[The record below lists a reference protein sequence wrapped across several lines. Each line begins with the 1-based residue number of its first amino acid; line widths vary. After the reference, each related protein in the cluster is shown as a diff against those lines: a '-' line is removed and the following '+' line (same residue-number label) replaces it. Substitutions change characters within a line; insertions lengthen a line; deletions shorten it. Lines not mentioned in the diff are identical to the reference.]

1 MNKISDKY
9 WLIGIC
15 LVLSLVT
22 LALFWQV
29 RHHAFIT
36 FDDDKYVTD
45 NSYVKAGLT
54 QEGIIW
60 AFTNIHVHNWHPL
73 TWLSHMLDCELYGL
87 NPGAHHFTNL
97 LFHVANVVLL
107 LLILFQ
113 MTGNLWSSTFVAAA
127 FALHPL
133 RVESVAWIAERKDVL
148 STFFWMLTM
157 WAYVLYAKKPN
168 IRRYLLVFS
177 VLCMGLMAKQM
188 LVTLPFVLLLLDY
201 WPLGRLKFRDQ
212 SFCWSAKNVVNV
224 SVQRCILEK
233 LPLVVLSAI
242 ASVIIY
248 LIQERTGLVQ
258 TITQYSLVYR
268 IENAAVAYIAYLGK
282 MFWPSRLAFF
292 YPSVIDSLSIWYI
305 AASALLLVGITVAV
319 IWKIRQC
326 PYLFVGWL
334 WYLGTLVPVIGLVQ
348 VWEQAMA
355 DRYTYIPLIGIFIM
369 IAWSLP
375 LLLAKWQY
383 HKVVLGT
390 SALIIFLALS
400 ICTHLQL
407 RYWRNSEALFEHALE
422 VTENNYIAHY
432 FLAHSLYK
440 QGKIVSAIAHNYEAV
455 RIKPYFVNA
464 LCNLGASLALT
475 GRLDEAIKLYTRALE
490 LKPDLVEARVN
501 LGDALIG
508 RKNLSEAVIHFNKA
522 LEMQPDCVRAIKGL
536 GKVFLFQAKYT
547 EAIEKYKLVLQKTP
561 DDPQAHNDLGV
572 ILSITGQHDEA
583 IEYFE
588 KAIQLSPNSP
598 KAHFMLAKAL
608 STAGKFVK
616 AIKTA
621 EKALELAQSSQQHKL
636 TKQIQNH
643 LQLYRASR
651 PPIEPSPQISPD

>member
-1 MNKISDKY
+1 
-9 WLIGIC
+9 
-15 LVLSLVT
+15 
-22 LALFWQV
+22 
-29 RHHAFIT
+29 
-36 FDDDKYVTD
+36 
-45 NSYVKAGLT
+45 
-54 QEGIIW
+54 
-60 AFTNIHVHNWHPL
+60 
-73 TWLSHMLDCELYGL
+73 MLDCELYGL

-168 IRRYLLVFS
+168 IERYLLVFS

-212 SFCWSAKNVVNV
+212 SFCWSAKNAVNV

-233 LPLVVLSAI
+233 LPLLVLSAI

-248 LIQERTGLVQ
+248 LVQQSTGIVQ
-258 TITQYSLVYR
+258 TITQYSLVHR

-305 AASALLLVGITVAV
+305 AASASLLVGITVAV
-319 IWKIRQC
+319 IWKIRRC
-326 PYLFVGWL
+326 PYLIVGWL

-375 LLLAKWQY
+375 LLLAKWRY

-390 SALIIFLALS
+390 SALIIFLTLS
-400 ICTHLQL
+400 ISTHLQL

-422 VTENNYIAHY
+422 VTEDNYIAHY

-440 QGKIVSAIAHNYEAV
+440 QGKIASAIAHNYEAV

-464 LCNLGASLALT
+464 LSNLGVSLALT
-475 GRLDEAIKLYTRALE
+475 GHMDEAIELYTRALE

-508 RKNLSEAVIHFNKA
+508 RKNFSEAVIHFNKA
-522 LEMQPDCVRAIKGL
+522 LEMQPDCVGANKGL
-536 GKVFLFQAKYT
+536 GKVFLLQAKYT
-547 EAIEKYKLVLQKTP
+547 EAIEKYKLVLQKNA

-572 ILSITGQHDEA
+572 ILSIAGQHDEA
-583 IEYFE
+583 IDYFE

-598 KAHFMLAKAL
+598 QAHFMLAKAL
-608 STAGKFVK
+608 STAGKFVQ

-636 TKQIQNH
+636 TKQIQNQLH
-643 LQLYRASR
+643 LYRAGR
-651 PPIEPSPQISPD
+651 PPIEPSHQISPD